1 MEQNTESVTP
11 RPTTYASG
19 VRLHRS
25 RSDRMVAG
33 VCGGAAR
40 AYDIDPALLRLAI
53 VLLTVFGAGAGIV
66 LYAAAWILVP
76 QDERG

>member
-1 MEQNTESVTP
+1 MDQNTDPVTH
-11 RPTTYASG
+11 RPAPAFSG

-25 RSDRMVAG
+25 RSGRMVAG

-40 AYDIDPALLRLAI
+40 AYDLDPALLRLVL

-66 LYAAAWILVP
+66 LYVAAWILVP
-76 QDERG
+76 VE

>member
-1 MEQNTESVTP
+1 MEQNTDPVTHHTP
-11 RPTTYASG
+11 STSSG
-19 VRLHRS
+19 VRLYRS

-40 AYDIDPALLRLAI
+40 AYDLDPALLRLAL

-66 LYAAAWILVP
+66 IYVAAWILVP
-76 QDERG
+76 EEPAG

>member
-1 MEQNTESVTP
+1 MEQNTGPVVHHP
-11 RPTTYASG
+11 V

-40 AYDIDPALLRLAI
+40 AYDLDPALVRLAL
-53 VLLTVFGAGAGIV
+53 VLMTVFGAGIGIV
-66 LYAAAWILVP
+66 LYVAAWILVP
-76 QDERG
+76 EDGRT